1 MTKPTETLQNYLD
14 DLLFDTDDSLDRLP
28 DSSALPIESQPKQI
42 DIESTEVEETSTD
55 FEMQLYLA
63 EEKKR
68 QLQQLLMPHSV
79 VDETVVDDTVV
90 EEPVVENSTAEDLID
105 SEPVNT
111 IAQESLSPPSSVQIT
126 TKVLNTENVP
136 QVHSELEDI
145 STSEINHI
153 EKFLTWG
160 ENGRP
165 VWAQHKFDALLFEV
179 SGLALAVPLIALGQI
194 INLSPD
200 KLTPLFGRSEWFM
213 GLLTTALGQIRVIN
227 TALFVMPERY
237 EASFLESVNYVIS
250 MDGQPWGLAVDRV
263 TQPITLDPEDVKWR
277 SERTSRPWLAGTVKT
292 KMCALID
299 IPQMAK
305 LLNTP
310 DNGKSQ

>member
-14 DLLFDTDDSLDRLP
+14 DLLFDTDDSLESLP

-42 DIESTEVEETSTD
+42 DIESAKVEETSTD

-79 VDETVVDDTVV
+79 VDETVV
-90 EEPVVENSTAEDLID
+90 EEPVVEDPVVENFMAEDLID
-105 SEPVNT
+105 SEPVNK
-111 IAQESLSPPSSVQIT
+111 IAQDSLSPPSSVQIT
-126 TKVLNTENVP
+126 TKALNTESVP

-145 STSEINHI
+145 SISEINHI

-165 VWAQHKFDALLFEV
+165 IWAQHKFDALLFEV

-194 INLSPD
+194 IHLSPD

-213 GLLTTALGQIRVIN
+213 GLLTTASGQIRVIN

-237 EASFLESVNYVIS
+237 EASFLESANYVIS

-277 SERTSRPWLAGTVKT
+277 SQRTSRPWLAGTVKT

-305 LLNTP
+305 LLNAP
-310 DNGKSQ
+310 NNDKSQ

>member
-1 MTKPTETLQNYLD
+1 MTVTRPTETLQNYLD
-14 DLLFDTDDSLDRLP
+14 DLLLDESGDDDHSLNSARNTSELPTDR
-28 DSSALPIESQPKQI
+28 QPKRI
-42 DIESTEVEETSTD
+42 DMESSKAAELSKDLEA
-55 FEMQLYLA
+55 QLYLA

-68 QLQQLLMPHSV
+68 KLQKLLMPSPIIEDAV
-79 VDETVVDDTVV
+79 VIN
-90 EEPVVENSTAEDLID
+90 PVN
-105 SEPVNT
+105 SEPVSQ
-111 IAQESLSPPSSVQIT
+111 APQKPVPSATSVQVS
-126 TKVLNTENVP
+126 TKALSTENIP
-136 QVHSELEDI
+136 EVHTEIENI
-145 STSEINHI
+145 STSDVNPI
-153 EKFLTWG
+153 ENFLIWN

-213 GLLTTALGQIRVIN
+213 GLLTTASGQVRVIN

-237 EASFLESVNYVIS
+237 QTSFLESAEYVIS
-250 MDGQPWGLAVDRV
+250 MDGQPWGLAVDSV

-277 SERTSRPWLAGTVKT
+277 SERTSRPWLAGTVKS

-305 LLNTP
+305 LLNAP
-310 DNGKSQ
+310 NNEIP